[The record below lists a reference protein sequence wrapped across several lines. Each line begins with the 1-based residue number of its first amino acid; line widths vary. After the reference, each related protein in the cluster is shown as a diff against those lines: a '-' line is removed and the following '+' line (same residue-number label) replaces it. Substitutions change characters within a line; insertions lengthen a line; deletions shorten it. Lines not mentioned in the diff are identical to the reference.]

1 MTLNFRLKPAERCES
16 KSIESDVESRPRPS
30 AVPIQMAL
38 EEQWLLAVM
47 GRLGLD
53 GRHVE
58 TTAPQKD
65 LGATCRILAA
75 APPLAIALILDARS
89 RHLGGVLLD
98 PRRRLAVD
106 AFSPAALDDARPGT
120 IADAAE
126 AALAEARVRHSGAC
140 HVAALVLRAGD
151 FDVVARVA
159 RCGPDRGPAP
169 EPGAHCRELVLW
181 APEPGAARLEPAP
194 GGPWTFPV
202 LPVRPVAAA
211 AAVARTKASR
221 VVEVGAGRG
230 RAARAA
236 VAQVVVLQ
244 RVGRGGRRV
253 HERVAPRLD
262 QVARRRARA
271 RPLAAAVALG
281 AVEREGVALDV
292 GLQPVL
298 ARAPLSE

>member
-211 AAVARTKASR
+211 APPLPAPEPMDATDAV
-221 VVEVGAGRG
+221 V
-230 RAARAA
+230 RAPK
-236 VAQVVVLQ
+236 
-244 RVGRGGRRV
+244 RR
-253 HERVAPRLD
+253 RSDDDAPRKRNKPLQDVQRPAPVRKRCSLD
-262 QVARRRARA
+262 
-271 RPLAAAVALG
+271 
-281 AVEREGVALDV
+281 ALDY
-292 GLQPVL
+292 QSPTK
-298 ARAPLSE
+298 RAMVRGPC